1 VARQRVGYGNG
12 VDVLT
17 GLNLD
22 VHAGEVVGLVGRNG
36 AVFAAPDRGGARA
49 AGRWRRSRGAVR
61 LRRGVRHVPGPRLPR
76 IDSRRAGAWML
87 LGAYLVSP
95 LVAAGMSF
103 GAALALATVAGIL
116 ASTVASDVSSD
127 VAAGLDL

>member
-36 AVFAAPDRGGARA
+36 AVFAALTVEEHVRLA
-49 AGRWRRSRGAVR
+49 AGGGRAGRCAFAEAFVMFPVLASRGSTPV
-61 LRRGVRHVPGPRLPR
+61 GQ
-76 IDSRRAGAWML
+76 GAWML